1 MTVLAKMNK
10 MNKNWLLNK
19 HKKIANYL
27 VTLKY
32 VLIPHNGRHEKEKS
46 KIKTKQKIQKGGK
59 RKIPKIF
66 KYLTGSADA
75 LPPTNFHELKMTE
88 KKSIMKTRAKYYAQ
102 MCSVTSSS
110 EVNEPEVI
118 SIHSSMSEQPEVITI
133 NSTASESEIITVSS
147 TDGNDIFDQE
157 TEEYEPE
164 DDVFDPA
171 AGTSNQADATLPTN
185 KASKTGSGAG
195 SYDNLLSKYTEKKTR
210 SFRNKKSQ
218 CTGVV
223 TPVPNN
229 PVPNLV
235 PKNLVPKNLV
245 PKKSVRNCQE
255 VIDIS
260 VSSNDD
266 EISVRVLGASYKPT
280 SAVKPVQRPD
290 LNRPA
295 RSPETE
301 APNDNPDGPDNPDDP
316 NANDSGDIAWGSW
329 EGLEDPEQVAAIAG
343 FRVPYIPNIDMG
355 AFASSSTTTAS
366 ANSSIGTVNMSDLD

>member
-1 MTVLAKMNK
+1 M
-10 MNKNWLLNK
+10 
-19 HKKIANYL
+19 
-27 VTLKY
+27 
-32 VLIPHNGRHEKEKS
+32 
-46 KIKTKQKIQKGGK
+46 
-59 RKIPKIF
+59 
-66 KYLTGSADA
+66 
-75 LPPTNFHELKMTE
+75 
-88 KKSIMKTRAKYYAQ
+88 
-102 MCSVTSSS
+102 
-110 EVNEPEVI
+110 
-118 SIHSSMSEQPEVITI
+118 I

-195 SYDNLLSKYTEKKTR
+195 SYDYLLSKYTERKTR

-218 CTGVV
+218 CTGV
-223 TPVPNN
+223 TT

-235 PKNLVPKNLV
+235 PRNLVPKNLV

-260 VSSNDD
+260 VSSNED

-280 SAVKPVQRPD
+280 SAVRPVQRPD
-290 LNRPA
+290 LNRQV

-301 APNDNPDGPDNPDDP
+301 TPNDNPDGPDNPDRPDDP

-343 FRVPYIPNIDMG
+343 FRVPYIPNIDVG
-355 AFASSSTTTAS
+355 AFASNSTTTAS

>member
-19 HKKIANYL
+19 YKKIANYL

-118 SIHSSMSEQPEVITI
+118 SIHSSVSEQPEVITI

-171 AGTSNQADATLPTN
+171 AGTSNQANATLPTN

-195 SYDNLLSKYTEKKTR
+195 SYDYLLSKYTERKTR

-229 PVPNLV
+229 PVP
-235 PKNLVPKNLV
+235 KNLE
-245 PKKSVRNCQE
+245 PKKSVKKCQE
-255 VIDIS
+255 VVDIS
-260 VSSNDD
+260 VSSNED
-266 EISVRVLGASYKPT
+266 EISVRVVGASYKPT
-280 SAVKPVQRPD
+280 SAVKPTQRPD
-290 LNRPA
+290 LNRPS

-301 APNDNPDGPDNPDDP
+301 GPSDDP
-316 NANDSGDIAWGSW
+316 NANVSGDLTWGSW
-329 EGLEDPEQVAAIAG
+329 EEAEDPEQVAAIAG
-343 FRVPYIPNIDMG
+343 FRVPYNPNVEMG
-355 AFASSSTTTAS
+355 AFTSSSATSAS
-366 ANSSIGTVNMSDLD
+366 ANSSIGTVDMSDLD